1 MKNVIRKAST
11 FMQYQTS
18 KNNFMLIGADFIPDA
33 DGNIWLLELNC
44 PPCMAAYQG
53 ADEESLE
60 SNKFE
65 QAIRPLVS
73 GVVRD
78 VINDFVLPVL
88 FQTKYG
94 GKSGT
99 KNNED
104 FLYGRSGNFLHIN
117 RADESLENFE
127 VKLANGAKDISK
139 NILSWK
145 VYKWRLRKRM
155 SSSY

>member
-1 MKNVIRKAST
+1 MENIIRKSST

-18 KNNFMLIGADFIPDA
+18 RNNFMLIGADFIPDA

-94 GKSGT
+94 NKYV
-99 KNNED
+99 ED
-104 FLYGRSGNFLHIN
+104 DSVNFAYGRSGNFLHIN
-117 RADESLENFE
+117 R
-127 VKLANGAKDISK
+127 
-139 NILSWK
+139 
-145 VYKWRLRKRM
+145 
-155 SSSY
+155 